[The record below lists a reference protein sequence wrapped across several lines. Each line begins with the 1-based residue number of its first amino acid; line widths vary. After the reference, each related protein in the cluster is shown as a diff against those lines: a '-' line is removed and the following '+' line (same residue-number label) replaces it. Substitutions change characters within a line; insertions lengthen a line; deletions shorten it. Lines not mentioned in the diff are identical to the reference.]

1 MAAMTKFHA
10 AALLPAVLC
19 LSLAACSQTASDE
32 STAGSAASSAAVAAS
47 TKSTPTAA
55 ALASEAENIDL
66 AGADWRTQ
74 GNVDDMGMI
83 TRDGTDTMVCI
94 CVNDDSV
101 EFYYDEPEQIFYD
114 MAFYPAPVVNARQ
127 NYNGAY
133 FDDLNGDGDSDL
145 CLFFLNDD
153 GSDLLLTW
161 YWNAEDGYVFDAE
174 ASNPIDI
181 SGSFDPGTAV
191 QTDYFDEY
199 GLEINASMDTGT
211 YLLEDGVGSFIPSN
225 EDYALGSAWW
235 EVTKRSDYT
244 HDGFREIEFAA
255 ICYIPDEAIPSY
267 YEEEYYGSFTS
278 VVSGELYDRYT
289 GMWLTAAST
298 HMDTG
303 RSDNHYVH
311 TIEWNGES
319 YEIEYFYS
327 TEWPEVGD
335 WNQVLI
341 MSYIVYL
348 PEGYD
353 GLVFAAQ
360 SMPGSYEEC
369 QDRLNLE
376 SICPEADLFNC
387 DTVDARSNLYFAI
400 D

>member
-1 MAAMTKFHA
+1 MAAITKFHA

-55 ALASEAENIDL
+55 ALASEAEDIDL

-101 EFYYDEPEQIFYD
+101 EFYYDEPEQNFYD

-127 NYNGAY
+127 NYNSAY

-181 SGSFDPGTAV
+181 SGSFDP
-191 QTDYFDEY
+191 
-199 GLEINASMDTGT
+199 
-211 YLLEDGVGSFIPSN
+211 VGSFIPSN

-244 HDGFREIEFAA
+244 HDGFREIEFDA

-319 YEIEYFYS
+319 YGVAGGRRLE
-327 TEWPEVGD
+327 
-335 WNQVLI
+335 
-341 MSYIVYL
+341 
-348 PEGYD
+348 
-353 GLVFAAQ
+353 
-360 SMPGSYEEC
+360 PGTDYELYC
-369 QDRLNLE
+369 V
-376 SICPEADLFNC
+376 P
-387 DTVDARSNLYFAI
+387 ARWL
-400 D
+400 